1 MKRQFYCLFR
11 KKIRHLMEVD
21 RLTVQIDWIDTEIVS
36 VLETVAHFC
45 S

>member
-1 MKRQFYCLFR
+1 
-11 KKIRHLMEVD
+11 MEVD

-36 VLETVAHFC
+36 LLETVAYSC